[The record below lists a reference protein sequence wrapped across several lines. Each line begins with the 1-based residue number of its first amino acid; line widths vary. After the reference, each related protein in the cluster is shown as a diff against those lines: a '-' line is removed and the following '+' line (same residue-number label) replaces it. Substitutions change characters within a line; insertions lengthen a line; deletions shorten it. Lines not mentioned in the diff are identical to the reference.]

1 MKNWN
6 SENLIKIRK
15 ALLWVYAKEDGLI
28 ANHSDDVENLMV
40 IKEKNIIS
48 LHFMDT
54 KIFLMKS
61 KVSDTMSRIDISQPL
76 NLSGKYAQVMMLSL
90 VFKPQPKNLYMLGF
104 GGGRVPMI
112 FHHYFP
118 ELVIE
123 ASEISEGVVQLAK
136 ICFGIIPDERMKI
149 SVQDGRKHLASF
161 PPKHF
166 DIILLDSF
174 SGIGEHPNDLSTQEF
189 YQLCQSRLTDD
200 GIVVTN
206 LVDNNPYFK
215 QKVATFCA
223 AFKFSYQYKHKE
235 IYLFFGSNIDN
246 INQDEFKL
254 KAKEIATQYEFEF
267 PYTENSDYITAC
279 YSKDFS
285 AELLLDKPLDRS
297 IINPQANEK

>member
-6 SENLIKIRK
+6 SENLIRIRK
-15 ALLWVYAKEDGLI
+15 ALLWVYAKEDGII
-28 ANHSDDVENLMV
+28 ANHSDGVENLMV
-40 IKEKNIIS
+40 IKDKNIIS

-54 KIFLMKS
+54 KVLQLKS
-61 KVSDTMSRIDISQPL
+61 KVSDTMSSIDISQPL
-76 NLSGKYAQVMMLSL
+76 NLLGKYAQIMMLSL

-118 ELVIE
+118 ELLIE
-123 ASEISEGVVQLAK
+123 ASEISEGVVQLAE
-136 ICFGIIPDERMKI
+136 ICFGIAPDKRMK
-149 SVQDGRKHLASF
+149 VTLQDGRKHLATF
-161 PPKHF
+161 PAKHF

-189 YQLCQSRLTDD
+189 YQLCKSRLTDG
-200 GIVVTN
+200 GIVMTN

-235 IYLFFGSNIDN
+235 IYIFFASDVDDFSS
-246 INQDEFKL
+246 DEFKL
-254 KAKEIATQYEFEF
+254 KAEKIATQYQFEF
-267 PYTENSDYITAC
+267 PYAENSDHVTAC
-279 YSKDFS
+279 HAEDFS
-285 AELLLDKPLDRS
+285 DEILRDH
-297 IINPQANEK
+297 II

>member
-15 ALLWVYAKEDGLI
+15 ALLWVYAKKEGII
-28 ANHSDDVENLMV
+28 ANHSDGVENLMV
-40 IKEKNIIS
+40 IKDKNIIS

-54 KIFLMKS
+54 TVFLLKS
-61 KVSDTMSRIDISQPL
+61 KVSDSMSSIDISQPL
-76 NLSGKYAQVMMLSL
+76 NLLGKYAQVMMLSL

-118 ELVIE
+118 KLLIE
-123 ASEISEGVVQLAK
+123 ASEVSEGVIQLAE
-136 ICFGIIPDERMKI
+136 ICFGVVPDERMKI
-149 SVQDGRKHLASF
+149 SLQDGRKHLATF
-161 PPKHF
+161 PQKHF

-174 SGIGEHPNDLSTQEF
+174 SGIGEHPNHLSTQEF

-200 GIVVTN
+200 GVAVTN

-223 AFKFSYQYKHKE
+223 TFKFTYQYKYKKT
-235 IYLFFGSNIDN
+235 YLFFGSDVNN
-246 INQDEFKL
+246 FNQDEFKL
-254 KAKEIATQYEFEF
+254 KAKKIATQYEFEF

-279 YSKDFS
+279 YAEDFS
-285 AELLLDKPLDRS
+285 AQILLDKSLF
-297 IINPQANEK
+297 A

>member
-15 ALLWVYAKEDGLI
+15 ALLWVYAKEEGII
-28 ANHSDDVENLMV
+28 ANHSDGIENLMV
-40 IKEKNIIS
+40 IKDKNIIS

-54 KIFLMKS
+54 KVFLLKS
-61 KVSDTMSRIDISQPL
+61 KVSDTMSSIDIRQPL
-76 NLSGKYAQVMMLSL
+76 NLLGKYAQVMMLSL
-90 VFKPQPKNLYMLGF
+90 VFKPQPNNLYMLGF

-118 ELVIE
+118 ELLIE
-123 ASEISEGVVQLAK
+123 ASEISQGVVQLAE
-136 ICFGIIPDERMKI
+136 ICFGIVPDERMKI
-149 SVQDGRKHLASF
+149 SLQDGRKHLATF

-189 YQLCQSRLTDD
+189 YQLCQSRLTND
-200 GIVVTN
+200 GVVVTN

-223 AFKFSYQYKHKE
+223 TFKFSYQYKYKD
-235 IYLFFGSNIDN
+235 IYLFFGSNVN
-246 INQDEFKL
+246 NFTQDEFKL
-254 KAKEIATQYEFEF
+254 KAKKIADQYQFEF
-267 PYTENSDYITAC
+267 LYAENSEYVSTC
-279 YSKDFS
+279 YAKNFS
-285 AELLLDKPLDRS
+285 GDILLDKTIL
-297 IINPQANEK
+297 INN